1 MIGLNNLK
9 RNKMKY
15 KLINSVTKI
24 ETLCDKVTI
33 DGFDYYVSD
42 NPKGGKYIIWLGKT
56 VEHFPKQGTP
66 QLTYG
71 TTIIST
77 LYSGG
82 HAKDWKEIV
91 ATNNPNIDI
100 PKVVDEFVSF
110 EGAKDLSSFV
120 RGYNKSQETHPFSE
134 EDIIEFAEW
143 LIKRLPPQY
152 DCDTT
157 TNYIPQVMINDEKQ
171 LWTKGHG
178 NRTEFYTTKE
188 LLQLWKEQKPKIV
201 YYE

>member
-1 MIGLNNLK
+1 
-9 RNKMKY
+9 MKY

-24 ETLCDKVTI
+24 ETICDKVTI
-33 DGFDYYVSD
+33 DGFDYYVSNEIED
-42 NPKGGKYIIWLGKT
+42 RSGKIAYINNDVYKN
-56 VEHFPKQGTP
+56 
-66 QLTYG
+66 QLRIV
-71 TTIIST
+71 TTAFGNEN
-77 LYSGG
+77 L
-82 HAKDWKEIV
+82 KDCKKVI
-91 ATNNPNIDI
+91 ATTNSNIDI
-100 PKVVDEFVSF
+100 PKVVDEVEELSEKFIGCKYEDIEDSIDQIGYDSF
-110 EGAKDLSSFV
+110 K
-120 RGYNKSQETHPFSE
+120 RGYNKSQETYPFSE

-188 LLQLWKEQKPKIV
+188 LLQLWKEQKHKIV
-201 YYE
+201 YYNE